1 MATLERFELPFSP
14 RKGDI
19 LGQLDERVGKSI
31 ANFIKASYLKGKY
44 KLAFNETS
52 KMQYALKSLLL
63 H

>member
-31 ANFIKASYLKGKY
+31 ANFIKASYLKGKI
-44 KLAFNETS
+44 
-52 KMQYALKSLLL
+52 
-63 H
+63 